1 MPIRPIDLRRK
12 EFKSGF
18 RGYDANQVDDFL
30 DEVADEFE
38 RAVAENGRMRD
49 EIEVLRGRLQQFE
62 ELEGSIRAAL
72 VHAEQAAEDLR
83 RSAHREADSVREA
96 AQREAEFTI
105 REAQERSHRLL
116 ADSSS
121 RVERVEASY
130 EALTKARREFAN
142 DFRHLMKTYLAVMDQ
157 AETASAREIEAAL
170 RDRMDTE
177 SIAVARRASE
187 TQEELGTPSPQQR
200 DDITRIHRRETAESA
215 AVSSGDEQGF
225 REEAGPLGRATEDD
239 DTTSHDE
246 LTSSQHDDA
255 ESQATQRIETPVT
268 DDEPYGAASESG
280 ETAPEAEEPEVEAS
294 SAGRSPEEGV
304 VYRSEGSEAADEVDR
319 EEGMPAG
326 EDRTAD
332 GEGGRQGEA
341 REGQQEDR
349 KLFRASRFLRR
360 RG

>member
-1 MPIRPIDLRRK
+1 
-12 EFKSGF
+12 
-18 RGYDANQVDDFL
+18 
-30 DEVADEFE
+30 
-38 RAVAENGRMRD
+38 
-49 EIEVLRGRLQQFE
+49 
-62 ELEGSIRAAL
+62 
-72 VHAEQAAEDLR
+72 
-83 RSAHREADSVREA
+83 
-96 AQREAEFTI
+96 
-105 REAQERSHRLL
+105 
-116 ADSSS
+116 
-121 RVERVEASY
+121 
-130 EALTKARREFAN
+130 
-142 DFRHLMKTYLAVMDQ
+142 MKTYLAVMDQ

-187 TQEELGTPSPQQR
+187 TQEELGASSPQQR
-200 DDITRIHRRETAESA
+200 EDITRIHRRETAESA

-225 REEAGPLGRATEDD
+225 REEAGPLGRAAEDD
-239 DTTSHDE
+239 DTTSHGE
-246 LTSSQHDDA
+246 VTSSQHDDA

-268 DDEPYGAASESG
+268 DDKAYGAASESG

-341 REGQQEDR
+341 REGQQEGDR

>member
-38 RAVAENGRMRD
+38 RAVADNGRMRD
-49 EIEVLRGRLQQFE
+49 EIEVLKGRLEQFE
-62 ELEGSIRAAL
+62 QLESSIQAAL
-72 VHAEQAAEDLR
+72 VHAERAAEDLR
-83 RSAHREADSVREA
+83 RTARREADQMRAA
-96 AQREAEFTI
+96 AQQEADFTI
-105 REAQERSHRLL
+105 REAQERSHRML

-121 RVERVEASY
+121 RVERVQASY
-130 EALTKARREFAN
+130 EALTKAKQEFAN

-157 AETASAREIEAAL
+157 AETATAREIEASL

-187 TQEELGTPSPQQR
+187 TRDLGGEAGGTDAGIS
-200 DDITRIHRRETAESA
+200 DDGDDVTRVYRREGSEFVSEPPGES
-215 AVSSGDEQGF
+215 
-225 REEAGPLGRATEDD
+225 GPLGHADEEDVSAQATE
-239 DTTSHDE
+239 
-246 LTSSQHDDA
+246 
-255 ESQATQRIETPVT
+255 RIEMPAGG
-268 DDEPYGAASESG
+268 ESPSAGAA
-280 ETAPEAEEPEVEAS
+280 PEIEEPEPSSVDRAS
-294 SAGRSPEEGV
+294 EEETV
-304 VYRSEGSEAADEVDR
+304 PDNEGSGAADEADR

-326 EDRTAD
+326 GDRNAD
-332 GEGGRQGEA
+332 EFFGDESR
-341 REGQQEDR
+341 REGQAGGEEER